1 MRVLAVHNFYSSQ
14 QPSGENVAF
23 DAECTLLRR
32 MGVEVHVHAR
42 ASDELR
48 SKGGLGTIIG
58 AAATPWNPFEARRLR
73 AAVDKLQPDVVHV
86 HNTFPLI
93 SPSIFHAI
101 GKRAARVLTLH
112 NYRLF
117 CAAAIPMRDG
127 RVCTECLDRRAVT
140 PALVHGC
147 YRNSRIATV
156 PVALKIAL
164 HRKLRT
170 WTDHVDAYIALS
182 DIQRQTLVVA
192 GLPAEKI
199 HIKSNFTDIDSPP
212 LSWRERLDNIVFV
225 GRLTPEKGVRTLIE
239 AWRAWGAAAPNLLI
253 IGDGPD
259 SRSLKA
265 LAVGC
270 PIQFLGYQ
278 SKPLVHQHV
287 GRAKLLVIPS
297 QAFETFGMVAIE
309 AFSRGTPV
317 AAAEIGA
324 LPSLVRTGYNGALFS
339 PFDSSS
345 LLRTV
350 QGLWAQPKVLED
362 MGTQARS
369 WCEQN
374 FGPEESH
381 AALLAIYD
389 QARTSRVSRGIT

>member
-32 MGVEVHVHAR
+32 KGVEVHVHIR

-101 GKRAARVLTLH
+101 RRRAARVLTLH

-117 CAAAIPMRDG
+117 CAAAIPMRNG
-127 RVCTECLDRRAVT
+127 RVCTECIDRRAVT

-147 YRNSRIATV
+147 YRNSRLATV
-156 PVALKIAL
+156 PVAMNVAL
-164 HRKLRT
+164 HRKLGT
-170 WTDHVDAYIALS
+170 WNDHVDAYIALS
-182 DIQRQTLVVA
+182 DFQRHTLIVA
-192 GLPAEKI
+192 GLPAERI
-199 HIKSNFTDIDSPP
+199 HVKSNFTDVDSPP
-212 LSWRERLDNIVFV
+212 PSWQQRTDTIVFV

-239 AWRAWGAAAPNLLI
+239 AWRAWGAAAPELLI

-259 SRSLKA
+259 SPSLKA
-265 LAVGC
+265 LAQGNR
-270 PIQFLGYQ
+270 IQFLGHQ
-278 SKPLVHQHV
+278 TKALVRRYV
-287 GRAKLLVIPS
+287 SRAKLLVVPS
-297 QAFETFGMVAIE
+297 EAIETFGIVVIE
-309 AFSRGTPV
+309 AFSSGTPV

-324 LPSLVRTGYNGALFS
+324 LPSLVRTGHTGALFR
-339 PFDSSS
+339 PFDSTS
-345 LLRTV
+345 LLNTV
-350 QGLWAQPKVLED
+350 RGLWAQPKLLEN
-362 MGTQARS
+362 MGEQARRT
-369 WCEQN
+369 CEQD
-374 FGPEESH
+374 FAPETNYT
-381 AALLAIYD
+381 ALLKIYEK
-389 QARTSRVSRGIT
+389 ARNERRRSRA